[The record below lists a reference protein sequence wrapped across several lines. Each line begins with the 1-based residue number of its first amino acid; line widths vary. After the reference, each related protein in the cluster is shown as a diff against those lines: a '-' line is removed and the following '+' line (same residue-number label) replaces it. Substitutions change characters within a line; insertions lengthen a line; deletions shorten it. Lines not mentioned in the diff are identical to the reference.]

1 MFSSSASLSSGGRPK
16 LTLGPQDVPPLP
28 AALAE
33 ILQVAND
40 PEVSF
45 ATLQRV
51 IVRDQSL
58 ALRVLTVAN
67 SSYYGASRQID
78 SVRGAVALLGTRQV
92 QNVAS
97 ALALAPSFESALGPG
112 LWRHGL
118 ACALW
123 TEKIVAHVGLPS
135 IESLFTAALMH
146 DIGIVMLLA
155 RAHERALPCIELART
170 SGRPLLDC
178 ERELLGWDHAELGAK
193 VCENWRLPSRIAQLI
208 AVHEQTPTRDDVA
221 QAVLALADQLA
232 RGNGCPE
239 LPWMQEAIDYAPA
252 AAALGI
258 GDADLERLADR
269 RTEVDGEV
277 AIFT

>member
-1 MFSSSASLSSGGRPK
+1 MSPGARPK

-28 AALAE
+28 AALAD
-33 ILQVAND
+33 ILAVAND
-40 PEVSF
+40 PEIS
-45 ATLQRV
+45 ASELQRV

-67 SSYYGASRQID
+67 SSYYGASRQIE

-97 ALALAPSFESALGPG
+97 ALALAPSFDSALGPG

-123 TEKIVAHVGLPS
+123 TEKIVAHLGLPT
-135 IESLFTAALMH
+135 IASLFTGALMH

-155 RAHERALPCIELART
+155 RAQDRAMPCIELART

-178 ERELLGWDHAELGAK
+178 EQELLGWDHAELGAR
-193 VCENWRLPSRIAQLI
+193 VCENWRLPGRISELI
-208 AVHEQTPTRDDVA
+208 LAHEQPPVFGEVA
-221 QAVLALADQLA
+221 HAVLALADGLA
-232 RGNGCPE
+232 GEHGSPE
-239 LPWMQEAIDYAPA
+239 LPWMEHAVDRA
-252 AAALGI
+252 AATALGL
-258 GDADLERLADR
+258 GEADLEQLAAR
-269 RTEVDGEV
+269 RPEVESEV